1 MEKAS
6 KELDYEKAAIARDRI
21 KALTQIQ
28 TSQKINQTNLNEA
41 DVISIYKE
49 TGKTCIQVF
58 FFRSK
63 QNWGNQAFYPKHDTD
78 DTVSDILSSFI
89 SQFYENKTIPSL
101 IITNYDV
108 SERRLLEKTF
118 SNKENK
124 QVIIKLAK
132 HKNEKSISKLA
143 EKNAKQSL
151 TQKLIQSDTNNNLI
165 ENLAAKFSLNINVDL
180 IEVYDNSHIQGT
192 DPIGALICFGNDGF
206 IKKRYRKF
214 NIKNNKVKGDDYGM
228 MREVLFRRF
237 SKAIKEKSGSLSLPD
252 LIMVDGGK
260 GQYSVSRE
268 ILNELGLHDLPILAI
283 AKGKKRNAGEEK
295 IYYKNKEFIL
305 NKDDP
310 LFIFYSEIER

>member
-1 MEKAS
+1 M
-6 KELDYEKAAIARDRI
+6 
-21 KALTQIQ
+21 
-28 TSQKINQTNLNEA
+28 
-41 DVISIYKE
+41 
-49 TGKTCIQVF
+49 
-58 FFRSK
+58 
-63 QNWGNQAFYPKHDTD
+63 
-78 DTVSDILSSFI
+78 
-89 SQFYENKTIPSL
+89 
-101 IITNYDV
+101 
-108 SERRLLEKTF
+108 EKTF

-268 ILNELGLHDLPILAI
+268 ILNELGSQDLPILAMQ
-283 AKGKKRNAGEEK
+283 KVKKMQVK
-295 IYYKNKEFIL
+295 KNL
-305 NKDDP
+305 
-310 LFIFYSEIER
+310 L